1 MRRTLPGWL
10 IYAAVLGACFGCVVA
25 LHPDVEL
32 MKNRLKLLRVERGWT
47 QEQLGQALGVS
58 RQAVN
63 ALETEKHDPSLDLA
77 YRIAAL
83 FARPVEDIFE
93 NPHA

>member
-1 MRRTLPGWL
+1 MRNTLR
-10 IYAAVLGACFGCVVA
+10 
-25 LHPDVEL
+25 EL
-32 MKNRLKLLRVERGWT
+32 RSSKGWT

-77 YRIAAL
+77 YRIAVL
-83 FARPVEDIFE
+83 FGRPVEDIFD

>member
-1 MRRTLPGWL
+1 
-10 IYAAVLGACFGCVVA
+10 
-25 LHPDVEL
+25 
-32 MKNRLKLLRVERGWT
+32 MKNQLKLMRVERGLT

-83 FARPVEDIFE
+83 FERSVEEIFE
-93 NPHA
+93 NPHL

>member
-1 MRRTLPGWL
+1 MMRS
-10 IYAAVLGACFGCVVA
+10 
-25 LHPDVEL
+25 
-32 MKNRLKLLRVERGWT
+32 RLKELRAEKGWT
-47 QEQLGQALGVS
+47 QEELGKRVGVS

-83 FARPVEDIFE
+83 FGKSVEGVFG
-93 NPHA
+93 NPYERGRS

>member
-1 MRRTLPGWL
+1 MR
-10 IYAAVLGACFGCVVA
+10 
-25 LHPDVEL
+25 
-32 MKNRLKLLRVERGWT
+32 NRLRELRAVRRWSQADLGER
-47 QEQLGQALGVS
+47 LGVS

-83 FARPVEDIFE
+83 FVMAVEEIFE
-93 NPHA
+93 NPHKPDGETR